1 MSNNVLWYTARGTGI
16 TTLVLLT
23 LVVALGIGSR
33 SGRELFGL
41 PRFAVAVVHRNA
53 ALLSV
58 VLLGIHITTLLLDV
72 KAGLHI
78 TDVVI
83 PFMASYRPF
92 WQGLGTL
99 ALEFILALVVTG
111 LLRNRMSERVF
122 RAVHWLAYLCW
133 PVAVAHGLGTGTDR
147 GTVWMLSITGAC
159 IALVVSAVGWRLAPR
174 FEEHSSVRRPL
185 VRQPSTLARPA
196 SAPSAP
202 APSLVSAGRTR

>member
-1 MSNNVLWYTARGTGI
+1 VSNNVLWYTARGTGI

-33 SGRELFGL
+33 SGREMFGL

-58 VLLGIHITTLLLDV
+58 VLLAIHITTLLLDA
-72 KAGLHI
+72 KAHLHI

-99 ALEFILALVVTG
+99 AFELILALVVTG

-147 GTVWMLSITGAC
+147 GTVWMLSITGVC
-159 IALVVSAVGWRLAPR
+159 IALVVSAIGWRVAPR
-174 FEEHSSVRRPL
+174 FEEHSDVRRPL
-185 VRQPSTLARPA
+185 VRP
-196 SAPSAP
+196 PSALSKP
-202 APSLVSAGRTR
+202 AASQSAAAPSLVSAGRTR

>member
-1 MSNNVLWYTARGTGI
+1 MSSSVLWYTARGTGV

-41 PRFAVAVVHRNA
+41 PRFAVAAVHRNA

-58 VLLGIHITTLLLDV
+58 VLLGIHITTLLLDS
-72 KAGLHI
+72 KAGLHV
-78 TDVVI
+78 TDLVV

-99 ALEFILALVVTG
+99 ALELILALVVTG
-111 LLRNRMSERVF
+111 LLRNRMAERVF

-133 PVAVAHGLGTGTDR
+133 PVALAHGLGTGTDN
-147 GTVWMLSITGAC
+147 GTLWMLGISGLC

-174 FEEHSSVRRPL
+174 FEEHSEVRRP
-185 VRQPSTLARPA
+185 VVRRQPTA
-196 SAPSAP
+196 SPTT
-202 APSLVSAGRTR
+202 PSLVTAGRTR

>member
-1 MSNNVLWYTARGTGI
+1 VSNNVLWYTARGTGI

-41 PRFAVAVVHRNA
+41 PRFAVAAVHRNA

-58 VLLGIHITTLLLDV
+58 VLLGIHITTLLLDT
-72 KAGLHI
+72 KANLHI

-99 ALEFILALVVTG
+99 ALELIVALVVTG
-111 LLRNRMSERVF
+111 VLRNRMSERVF

-133 PVAVAHGLGTGTDR
+133 PVAVVHGLGTGTDR

-159 IALVVSAVGWRLAPR
+159 IALVVSAIGWRLAPR
-174 FEEHSSVRRPL
+174 FEEHSDVRLPL
-185 VRQPSTLARPA
+185 VRQPSALSKSA
-196 SAPSAP
+196 SS
-202 APSLVSAGRTR
+202 PSLVSAGRNR

>member
-1 MSNNVLWYTARGTGI
+1 VSNDVLWYTARGTGV

-41 PRFAVAVVHRNA
+41 PRFAVAAVHRNA

-58 VLLGIHITTLLLDV
+58 VLLVVHITTLLLDS
-72 KAGLHI
+72 KAGLHV

-83 PFMASYRPF
+83 PFMASYRPL

-99 ALEFILALVVTG
+99 ALELILALVVTG
-111 LLRNRMSERVF
+111 LLRNRMPERLF

-133 PVAVAHGLGTGTDR
+133 PVALAHGLGTGTDN
-147 GTVWMLSITGAC
+147 GTFWMLGISGLC
-159 IALVVSAVGWRLAPR
+159 VALVVSAIGWRLAPR
-174 FEEHSSVRRPL
+174 FEEHSEVRRPL
-185 VRQPSTLARPA
+185 VRRPAGSPTTPSPTLA
-196 SAPSAP
+196 
-202 APSLVSAGRTR
+202 SAGRIR